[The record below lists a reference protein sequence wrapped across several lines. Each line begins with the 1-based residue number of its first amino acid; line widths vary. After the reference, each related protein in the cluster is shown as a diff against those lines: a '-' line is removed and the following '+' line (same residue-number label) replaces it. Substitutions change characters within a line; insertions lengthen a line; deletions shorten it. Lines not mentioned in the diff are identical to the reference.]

1 MQAISIGPWVL
12 SVGVLALLLGLA
24 GAHGIAGFMRRR
36 GHADAGA
43 ALWWL
48 LLVSLLAARVAYV
61 LRWWPAYSA
70 SPWWSVLDVRDA
82 GFNPWIGLAVLAA
95 MTALLAWRRQAWR
108 RALPVAVIGGV
119 CVWAVVGLVAWQL
132 RAAAH
137 PPLPQMA
144 LQRLDGSRVALA
156 SLRGKPM
163 VINLWAT
170 WCGPCRR
177 EMPMLMK
184 AAADMQSVRF
194 VFANQGESA
203 AQVREYLAHE
213 QLASDHVLLD
223 TGRDLA
229 RYYHAVGYPTTLF
242 LDADG
247 RLRDMRVGPL
257 SRASLLSHLAFATPS
272 PTPVNH

>member
-1 MQAISIGPWVL
+1 MQAISVGPWVL

-24 GAHGIAGFMRRR
+24 GAHGVAGFMRRR
-36 GHADAGA
+36 GHADTGA
-43 ALWWL
+43 VLWWL
-48 LLVSLLAARVAYV
+48 LLVALLAARVAYV
-61 LRWWPAYSA
+61 LRWWSAYSA

-82 GFNPWIGLAVLAA
+82 GFNPWVGLVVLVLA
-95 MTALLAWRRQAWR
+95 TALLAWRRRAWR

-119 CVWAVVGLVAWQL
+119 CVWAIVGLVAWQL
-132 RAAAH
+132 RASAP
-137 PPLPQMA
+137 PPLPEVA
-144 LQRLDGSRVALA
+144 LQRLDGDRIDLA

-177 EMPMLMK
+177 EMPMLME
-184 AAADMQSVRF
+184 AAADMHGVRF

-203 AQVREYLAHE
+203 AAVRAYLARE
-213 QLASDHVLLD
+213 QLASARVVLD

-257 SRASLLSHLAFATPS
+257 SRASLQAHLRFITS
-272 PTPVNH
+272 SSTPVND

>member
-36 GHADAGA
+36 GHADTGA
-43 ALWWL
+43 VLWWL
-48 LLVSLLAARVAYV
+48 LLVALLAARVAYV
-61 LRWWPAYSA
+61 LRWWSAYRA

-82 GFNPWIGLAVLAA
+82 GFNPWVGLAVLIAA
-95 MTALLAWRRQAWR
+95 TVLLAWRKQAWR

-119 CVWAVVGLVAWQL
+119 CVWAMVGLVAWQL

-137 PPLPQMA
+137 PPLPAVA
-144 LQRLDGSRVALA
+144 LQQLGGDKVELT

-177 EMPMLMK
+177 EMPMLMQ
-184 AAADMQSVRF
+184 AAADMPGVRF

-203 AQVREYLAHE
+203 AAVRAYLQRE
-213 QLASDHVLLD
+213 QLAADHVLLD

-257 SRASLLSHLAFATPS
+257 SRASLLSHLAFVTPPS
-272 PTPVNH
+272 TSVN